1 MVEVPEMIEVVGDQ
15 MIEVPSYLYEGC
27 PPPEGDR
34 PSNLYESCPSPGD
47 DQMVVVPSYLY
58 EDCLSPDDYLRS
70 NRFDDN
76 LSIQEFHVKDFF
88 RV

>member
-1 MVEVPEMIEVVGDQ
+1 
-15 MIEVPSYLYEGC
+15 
-27 PPPEGDR
+27 
-34 PSNLYESCPSPGD
+34 
-47 DQMVVVPSYLY
+47 MVVVPSYLY